1 MNIDEFIDN
10 LIDKEKQ
17 LLPTPFLATKIRTRV
32 ESAPTHNV
40 STWQVLTVA
49 ASLAFVILLGVG
61 IGNSYSSQNDTYAN
75 LNINDSQME
84 DFSLFNSYEN
94 E

>member
-1 MNIDEFIDN
+1 MNIDDYIDN
-10 LIDKEKQ
+10 LIDREKQ

-32 ESAPTHNV
+32 ESAATQKV
-40 STWQVLTVA
+40 STWQVLAVA
-49 ASLAFVILLGVG
+49 ASLAFVILVGVG
-61 IGNSYSSQNDTYAN
+61 IGDMYTSQNDIYAN

-84 DFSLFNSYEN
+84 NFTLFNSQEN